1 MDLSFTKIALMFIS
15 KSLRFLFDGETH
27 SKSIDGRLKVSEISF
42 NYLVFHSVQ
51 RKFLRIRNMVSGIFF
66 YFKKVYESI
75 K

>member
-15 KSLRFLFDGETH
+15 KSLSFLFDGGKQ
-27 SKSIDGRLKVSEISF
+27 SKSIDESLKVSEISF

-66 YFKKVYESI
+66 LL
-75 K
+75 